1 MGVTLSNQDGVL
13 TAALT
18 GDIDHHTARELRL
31 AIDEAIERDKPGLLL
46 LDFQGV
52 DFMDSSG
59 IGLIMGRYRL
69 MRMYGGTLSVTGM
82 SERIARVMRM
92 AGLDKLGILRTESR
106 SEGGTNTERND

>member
-18 GDIDHHTARELRL
+18 GDIDHHTAKEIRL
-31 AIDEAIERDKPGLLL
+31 AVDEAIERDKPGLLL

-59 IGLIMGRYRL
+59 IGMLMGRYRL
-69 MRMYGGTLSVTGM
+69 LRYMGGTVTAIHV
-82 SERIARVMRM
+82 SDR
-92 AGLDKLGILRTESR
+92 ILRIMQLSGIHKFIEISQETVWTQKR
-106 SEGGTNTERND
+106 K